1 MKRQINNI
9 NEIDFEICKEYTRDA
24 IDLLDIYYT
33 NYSFEKLKYLCKI
46 LKWLKDNQDDSYIQ
60 IIRNKY
66 NFSIKTNKY
75 KITYKYIYIYE
86 KNQGEN

>member
-9 NEIDFEICKEYTRDA
+9 NKIDFEICQEYTGEA
-24 IDLLDIYYT
+24 IDLLDIYYRK
-33 NYSFEKLKYLCKI
+33 YSFEKFKYLCKI
-46 LKWLKDNQDDSYIQ
+46 LKWLKDNQDDSYRQ

-86 KNQGEN
+86 KK